1 MTLGR
6 KALKKYFLES
16 VSGPVKVKQVARALG
31 IKDSEYG
38 SLRNLMRQM
47 AAEGVLRRVRKNC
60 YTLAEGGDTVTGRV
74 QLTRRGFGFIILDSG
89 GRDFF
94 VKSFNLGS
102 AFDGDRVEVRV
113 IHKSARGNPEAEVVR
128 VINRARKRF
137 VGILKKRKG
146 FSVLEPA
153 EDKVFSDILIPAG
166 EAARLKNGQKL
177 LVEVFDWGSG
187 GSKPLGKVVEVLE
200 GERANPEKQ
209 ILLRYELPERFPSV
223 VLRESRE
230 VPREVRPEDIE
241 NRRDLRRLTAFTID
255 PPDAQDFDDALSV
268 KALPGGGFEVGVHIA
283 DVSHYVPEGSELD
296 LEARERGLSV
306 YLNHAYIPML
316 PEELS
321 SGICS
326 LTSGRDRL
334 AMSVLIRLNPEGELK
349 RSWIVPAVIRSRYR
363 FDYEQAQRLIH
374 GQGDASELDSET
386 IKALRLLKDLSEKR
400 RRRRRAQGQIDF
412 DLPEPLVVK
421 SDRGEPLEIRRK
433 PRLESHRLVEE
444 FMITANEIVA
454 KRLAGSSFPALYR
467 IHQAPDPHTVENI
480 NYQLKTLNPGLFIS
494 SSTNSHNPAAYS
506 RVIDRAEELG
516 LGELASLIVIQSMKR
531 ALYSIEDIGHFGLAT
546 GCYTHFTSPIRRY
559 PDLLVHRLLKKSLT
573 GEKALSKTLEYL
585 EYELAGICA
594 LCSQRE
600 QLIESAERESDSLIQ
615 ARFMH
620 KYQGECF
627 QGVITAVRSIG
638 FSVRLE
644 EYLVE
649 GFVHASRLGNDFY
662 QLDEKEAC
670 LKGKSSGRMFRL
682 GQKLKLILQLSD
694 PETGRI
700 DFIPAELDETTTLKR
715 KKKKATRRGKEKGR
729 KFFLP

>member
-6 KALKKYFLES
+6 KALKKHFLES

-38 SLRNLMRQM
+38 SLRKLMRQM

-113 IHKSARGNPEAEVVR
+113 INKSDRGNPEAEVVR

-268 KALPGGGFEVGVHIA
+268 RALPGGGFELGVHIA

-296 LEARERGLSV
+296 LEARERGLSI

-374 GQGDASELDSET
+374 GQGDATEPGSEI

-421 SDRGEPLEIRRK
+421 SDKGEPLEIRRK
-433 PRLESHRLVEE
+433 PGCSSHPAPTA
-444 FMITANEIVA
+444 IT
-454 KRLAGSSFPALYR
+454 R
-467 IHQAPDPHTVENI
+467 
-480 NYQLKTLNPGLFIS
+480 QLIPGLL
-494 SSTNSHNPAAYS
+494 TGPRNW
-506 RVIDRAEELG
+506 
-516 LGELASLIVIQSMKR
+516 
-531 ALYSIEDIGHFGLAT
+531 GLAN
-546 GCYTHFTSPIRRY
+546 SPR
-559 PDLLVHRLLKKSLT
+559 
-573 GEKALSKTLEYL
+573 
-585 EYELAGICA
+585 
-594 LCSQRE
+594 
-600 QLIESAERESDSLIQ
+600 
-615 ARFMH
+615 
-620 KYQGECF
+620 
-627 QGVITAVRSIG
+627 
-638 FSVRLE
+638 
-644 EYLVE
+644 
-649 GFVHASRLGNDFY
+649 
-662 QLDEKEAC
+662 
-670 LKGKSSGRMFRL
+670 
-682 GQKLKLILQLSD
+682 
-694 PETGRI
+694 
-700 DFIPAELDETTTLKR
+700 
-715 KKKKATRRGKEKGR
+715 
-729 KFFLP
+729 